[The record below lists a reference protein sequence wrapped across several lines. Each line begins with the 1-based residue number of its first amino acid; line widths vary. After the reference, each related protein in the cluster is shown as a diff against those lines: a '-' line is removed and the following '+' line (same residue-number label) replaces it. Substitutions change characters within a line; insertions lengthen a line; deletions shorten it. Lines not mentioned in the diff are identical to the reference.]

1 MTVAKF
7 YYQDGLPLSTIKDM
21 ARDTNTWINWYKT
34 AEEFYFNGFSIDRI
48 RQMYKAEDIQVDDL
62 DEFLECLEQPKRRN
76 GGYERS
82 RVIIFNNLP
91 KEIYDNIR
99 KGGFI
104 RSL

>member
-21 ARDTNTWINWYKT
+21 ARDTWINWYKT

-99 KGGFI
+99 KGKFN